1 MKWVTYEPNR
11 RLSSVEIDAS
21 QHCPI
26 CGYTGRRDRRR
37 VIQKEPHILL
47 LFCPRC
53 FGLSASQM
61 PKREVMDTIYKSY
74 YEQHKQERVIFSNS
88 SRLARHIVSMIEVS
102 ANGSD
107 GVRITDF
114 GGGDGSIS
122 LKVGALISA
131 QTQRLIRVQV
141 VDYVEESP
149 VRRGSVNIEYVRE
162 LRDSHQDCDLIIA
175 SAVFEHIPDLAL
187 VLPELIGKLRIGGAL
202 YARTAF
208 NLPLMRLF
216 GLDMNYP
223 AHVHDL
229 GDEFW
234 GNLPKW
240 LSVPVEIVRS
250 GPGIVE
256 TGFRKNFI
264 RTAAAYCLKLPS
276 RIECLWTRHPIF
288 KLYGGWEVVMR
299 RIA

>member
-1 MKWVTYEPNR
+1 
-11 RLSSVEIDAS
+11 
-21 QHCPI
+21 
-26 CGYTGRRDRRR
+26 
-37 VIQKEPHILL
+37 
-47 LFCPRC
+47 
-53 FGLSASQM
+53 
-61 PKREVMDTIYKSY
+61 MDTIYKSY